1 MTSEIK
7 LWKIQD
13 GNQLKQ
19 IVDTELN
26 LEGRLEDWIEE
37 DISMISDDLLVI
49 GRQIETDFGGK
60 IDLLCIDR
68 DGDLAIVELKR
79 DKTPR
84 EITAQTLDYASWVK
98 DLRSDS
104 ITDIANKY
112 LVGLDQQSL
121 EYAFSQ
127 RFDKELPDVLNESHS
142 MLIVAAQI
150 DPSSE
155 RIINYLSST
164 YEIDINAVTFQ
175 YFKDESGE
183 YIARVFLIEPTQTE
197 ALIKVSKRRVVP
209 AKGTFDILELKN
221 RLEETINHPTK
232 LKPKFIC
239 FLKLLLSEDKIFSR
253 EEIKQELRKE
263 GFSINERQAGTH
275 LANIS
280 AFITNPSNSHLQQV
294 IESERI
300 GWGMKDNYRIVPEY
314 RDLVASVIRDLK
326 KDDD

>member
-7 LWKIQD
+7 LWKIQN
-13 GNQLKQ
+13 GNHLTQ
-19 IVDTELN
+19 IEDSKLN
-26 LEGRLEDWIEE
+26 LEERLEDWIEE
-37 DISMISDDLLVI
+37 DISMLSDDLLII

-68 DGDLAIVELKR
+68 VGDLAIVELKR

-98 DLRSDS
+98 DLSIDR
-104 ITDIANKY
+104 ITDIAKSY
-112 LVGLDQQSL
+112 LGQKSL
-121 EYAFSQ
+121 EDVFDQ
-127 RFDKELPDVLNESHS
+127 RFDTELPDVLNESHS
-142 MLIVAAQI
+142 MLIAATQI

-175 YFKDESGE
+175 YFKDDAGE
-183 YIARVFLIEPTQTE
+183 YIARVFLLEPDQT
-197 ALIKVSKRRVVP
+197 KVPEKRRRRVP
-209 AKGTFDILELKN
+209 PKGTFEIPELKEK
-221 RLEETINHPTK
+221 LEETINHPTK

-239 FLKLLLSEDKIFSR
+239 FLKLLLSENRVFSR
-253 EEIKQELRKE
+253 EEIKQELQKE
-263 GFSINERQAGTH
+263 GISINERQAGTH

-326 KDDD
+326 KDND